1 MRIFQNL
8 TDKIKVFDSLDTLKI
23 LLFWEITRSKTA
35 LLLDKNYSKTKKYS
49 KRDVEL
55 CERTWLKLFDEYFIL
70 RQNQETKGNLLK
82 SFDELKLREKITQI
96 NNAIE
101 FLETLKKQIG
111 FISNEDIIKYEQELY
126 ATLKKID
133 NRIKPLLFDGIDA
146 NIINLGKVLKSL
158 INKYNIEF
166 KEKEKAVK
174 KEIKNVYEVVAN
186 AESWLE
192 RSLDVENMV
201 VSRWIAYEKQVADK
215 QKAQLKNGK
224 R

>member
-23 LLFWEITRSKTA
+23 LLFWEITRSKNA
-35 LLLDKNYSKTKKYS
+35 LLLDVNYSKTKKYS
-49 KRDVEL
+49 QKDVDL
-55 CERTWLKLFDEYFIL
+55 CEQTWLKLFDEYFVL
-70 RQNQETKGNLLK
+70 RKNQETKGNLLK

-133 NRIKPLLFDGIDA
+133 SRIKPLFFDGIDA

-166 KEKEKAVK
+166 KEKDKVVK
-174 KEIKNVYEVVAN
+174 KEVKNVYEVVAN

-215 QKAQLKNGK
+215 QKAQIKNGK

>member
-1 MRIFQNL
+1 MRIFPNL
-8 TDKIKVFDSLDTLKI
+8 TAKIKLFDSLDTLKI
-23 LLFWEITRSKTA
+23 LLFWEITRSKNA
-35 LLLDKNYSKTKKYS
+35 LLLDENYSKNKKYS
-49 KRDVEL
+49 QKDVEL
-55 CERTWLKLFDEYFIL
+55 CEQTWLKLFDEYYVL

-101 FLETLKKQIG
+101 FLETLKSQIG

-133 NRIKPLLFDGIDA
+133 NRIKPLFFEGIDA

-166 KEKEKAVK
+166 KEKDKVIK
-174 KEIKNVYEVVAN
+174 KEVKNVYEVVVN

-192 RSLDVENMV
+192 RTLDVENMV
-201 VSRWIAYEKQVADK
+201 VSRWIAYEKQIADK
-215 QKAQLKNGK
+215 QKAQIKNGK

>member
-1 MRIFQNL
+1 MRIFPNL
-8 TDKIKVFDSLDTLKI
+8 TAKIKLFDCLDTLKI
-23 LLFWEITRSKTA
+23 LLFWEITRSKNA
-35 LLLDKNYSKTKKYS
+35 LLLDENYSKNKKYS
-49 KRDVEL
+49 QKDVEL
-55 CERTWLKLFDEYFIL
+55 CEQTWLKLFDEYYVL

-101 FLETLKKQIG
+101 FLETLKHQIG

-133 NRIKPLLFDGIDA
+133 NRIKPLFFEGIDA

-166 KEKEKAVK
+166 KEKDKVIK
-174 KEIKNVYEVVAN
+174 KEVKNVYEVVVN

-192 RSLDVENMV
+192 RTLDVENMV
-201 VSRWIAYEKQVADK
+201 VSRWIAYEKQIADK
-215 QKAQLKNGK
+215 QKAQIKNGK